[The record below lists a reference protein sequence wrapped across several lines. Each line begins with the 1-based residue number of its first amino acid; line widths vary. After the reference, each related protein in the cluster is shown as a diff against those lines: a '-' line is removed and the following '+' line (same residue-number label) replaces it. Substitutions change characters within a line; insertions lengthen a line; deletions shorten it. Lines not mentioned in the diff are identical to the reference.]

1 MYGRSHFA
9 KTGAAQQW
17 YVRIRAVQTGHYQ
30 QSLQYRRQH
39 LCLGI
44 PVVVLSAVVGTAV
57 FSTLNETETPIFVK
71 IILGSTSILTA
82 AIASLQT
89 FLNYDSL
96 SEKHLGAA
104 TKLSAIKK
112 EIEEKTIVLTEDQ
125 EFTNFIEQVRLKW
138 TSVTDEYPQISDK
151 IWNRYCNQQI
161 KGKFLDFEAVKATH
175 NLKDQP

>member
-1 MYGRSHFA
+1 MGDRILQ
-9 KTGAAQQW
+9 KLELLNKW
-17 YVRIRAVQTGHYQ
+17 YIRIRAAQTGHYR

-57 FSTLNETETPIFVK
+57 FSTLNEAETPIFIK
-71 IILGSTSILTA
+71 IILGSTSMLTA
-82 AIASLQT
+82 ALASLQT

-125 EFTNFIEQVRLKW
+125 ELTDFIEQVRLKW
-138 TSVTDEYPQISDK
+138 TSVTDEYPQISDR
-151 IWNRYCNQQI
+151 IWVRYCQKQVS
-161 KGKFLDFEAVKATH
+161 GKFLDFEVVKATH
-175 NLKDQP
+175 NLQDKP